1 MKKYVKFLT
10 IIVIMFTM
18 MIGINVNA
26 EEYTLNNLKENQEFM
41 CGDSISIYTPPDMIL
56 SDEDTIYNK
65 YGNFEILYG
74 RSFTFIFLDSS
85 TISVVANGCNAL
97 NCGSISIP
105 CSYDGKDIYWKIT
118 KVDYDFTLEGFEIQF
133 SAIEKDTEEIAADE
147 EKEDIKTEET
157 IVNPETA
164 GTIGIVT
171 LLAIISLVLVINR
184 RKANNN

>member
-1 MKKYVKFLT
+1 MKKYVKLLT
-10 IIVIMFTM
+10 IILIFVM

-56 SDEDTIYNK
+56 SDEYTIYNK

-85 TISVVANGCNAL
+85 TISKAANGCNAL

-105 CSYDGKDIYWKIT
+105 CSNDDKDIYWKIT
-118 KVDYDFTLEGFEIQF
+118 KVDYDFTLEEFEIQF
-133 SAIEKDTEEIAADE
+133 SAIEKDTEEIAIDE

-171 LLAIISLVLVINR
+171 LLLVIGLSVVFYS
-184 RKANNN
+184 RKVKSN